1 MKTKTKLAPMTIKV
15 ENNKVLCNKNGNK
28 FIDLL
33 GDLGWDYQRMTS
45 SGRETYDEIMQ
56 KANSTNNQ
64 EERYKLLN
72 QAEKILIELIDFL
85 IIKNLFRW

>member
-1 MKTKTKLAPMTIKV
+1 MTTKTTLLPMRIKV

-33 GDLGWDYQRMTS
+33 GDLGWDYQCMTS

-56 KANSTNNQ
+56 M
-64 EERYKLLN
+64 LGV
-72 QAEKILIELIDFL
+72 IEPDEVYMEL
-85 IIKNLFRW
+85 

>member
-1 MKTKTKLAPMTIKV
+1 MTTKTKLAPITIKV

-33 GDLGWDYQRMTS
+33 GDLGWDYQCMTT

-56 KANSTNNQ
+56 MLGVI
-64 EERYKLLN
+64 EEGEVYM
-72 QAEKILIELIDFL
+72 EL
-85 IIKNLFRW
+85 